1 MADDTKPGGQ
11 GDTKPAGEKPA
22 ADTKPA
28 VPDASVKPAADAA
41 KPDDKPAEKPVEKP
55 ADGVKP
61 GDKPGEQAAPVVP
74 EKYTLA
80 LPKGSELYLDAD
92 DLKRAE
98 AIAREAGLS
107 NEQAQ
112 AMVNE
117 QATGITAMEAA
128 FRTLT
133 TADPTFGGDQLK
145 ETERLATLFL
155 DKFAPKGDRYGDELR
170 RDLVR
175 SGYGSKL
182 GVVAMMAR
190 AGKAMAEDTPG
201 VGSGGGGKGPA
212 DTGASLYDH
221 PTSKAIDGKT

>member
-1 MADDTKPGGQ
+1 MADEGKPGGQ

-22 ADTKPA
+22 AETKPA
-28 VPDASVKPAADAA
+28 VPDASVKPAAEGAA
-41 KPDDKPAEKPVEKP
+41 KPDDKPAEKPTG
-55 ADGVKP
+55 DGVKP

-74 EKYTLA
+74 DKYTLT
-80 LPKGSELYLDAD
+80 LPKGSESYLDAD

-98 AIAREAGLS
+98 VFAREAKLT

-112 AMVNE
+112 AMIDE

-133 TADPTFGGDQLK
+133 TADPKFGGDQLK

-155 DKFAPKGDRYGDELR
+155 DKFAPKGDEYGDELR

-175 SGYGSKL
+175 SGYGSKR
-182 GVVAMMAR
+182 GVVVMMAR

-201 VGSGGGGKGPA
+201 VGSGGGGGPA
-212 DTGASLYDH
+212 DDAGSKLYDH
-221 PTSKAIDGKT
+221 PTSKAIDGKA